1 LEFFLAYHHD
11 DNHLA
16 GKVKQ
21 ELERR
26 GFSAF
31 LAHEDIEPSAT
42 WREEI
47 LKHLKSCMALVAIVT
62 KRFGDSSY
70 ANQEVGFV
78 IGKGKPVISLNFS
91 EGLPGFLESLQ
102 AIKTTEGNIVAAATK
117 ATKFVEGKDPATYI
131 ESVLK
136 RTEEIEDIALNEVK
150 RHILRTGKD
159 SRNVSVLD
167 ENIKLDVITPD
178 ESGNFVVIGTATSIR
193 KGSTSLFSLESDLRK
208 SWNWRIQIDPSGRI
222 LGKSITEVSSHP
234 I

>member
-1 LEFFLAYHHD
+1 LEFFLAYHHED
-11 DNHLA
+11 SHLA
-16 GKVKQ
+16 GRVKQ

-31 LAHEDIEPSAT
+31 LAHDDIEPSTT

-62 KRFGDSSY
+62 KRFADSSY
-70 ANQEVGFV
+70 ANQEVGIV

-91 EGLPGFLESLQ
+91 EDLPGFLESLQ
-102 AIKTTEGNIVAAATK
+102 AIQTTESNLMAAATK
-117 ATKFVEGKDPATYI
+117 AAKFIEGKDPATYI

-136 RTEEIEDIALNEVK
+136 RTEEIEDIALSEVK

-159 SRNVSVLD
+159 SKNVLLLD
-167 ENIKLDVITPD
+167 ENIKLDAIVPD
-178 ESGNFVVIGTATSIR
+178 ESGNFVVNGTAISIR
-193 KGSTSLFSLESDLRK
+193 KASSSIFSFESDLRK
-208 SWNWRIQIDPSGRI
+208 SWAWNMQIDPSGRI
-222 LGKSITEVSSHP
+222 LGKSIAEVSSHP